1 MPYLP
6 TNFGL
11 LDEADA
17 EYGRARVAV
26 LPVPFERTV
35 SYGHGTA
42 SGPAAIV
49 RASQS
54 MELYDEELGSEPY
67 RAGIATLPP
76 FLPEAHD
83 LGAALDELADEAR
96 RHLEAGK
103 LLVTLGGEHSLTIA
117 PVRAALEVAAA
128 RGEAIGVV
136 QFDAH
141 ADLREEYEGTPWSHA
156 AVMRRVLDL
165 GLPTVA
171 VGLRAV
177 STPEA
182 ELIAERRLPTIW
194 GWELE
199 DAAATAERFERLLA
213 ELPETV
219 YLTFD
224 VDYFDP
230 ALVPATGTPEPGG
243 GRWWPTLALLRALF
257 RKKRVIAMDVVELAP
272 VGALPASDFVAAR
285 LVYKAIGYLAERE
298 GGPGAPPAGRR
309 PPRAG

>member
-11 LDEADA
+11 LEEADA
-17 EYGRARVAV
+17 DYDRARVAV
-26 LPVPFERTV
+26 LPLPFERTV

-54 MELYDEELGSEPY
+54 MELWDEELASEPY
-67 RAGIATLPP
+67 RAGIATLAP
-76 FLPEAHD
+76 FVPEAHD
-83 LGAALDELADEAR
+83 LGEALAEIEAEAK

-103 LLVTLGGEHSLTIA
+103 FLLTLGGEHSLTIA
-117 PVRAALEVAAA
+117 PVKAAREVAAA
-128 RGEAIGVV
+128 RGEALGVV

-141 ADLREEYEGTPWSHA
+141 ADLREEYEGTRHSHA
-156 AVMRRVLDL
+156 AVMRRVLEL
-165 GLPTVA
+165 NVPTVA

-182 ELIAERRLPTIW
+182 ELIAERDLPVLW
-194 GWELE
+194 GWQLE
-199 DAAATAERFERLLA
+199 DEPAAAARFAEMLA
-213 ELPETV
+213 SLPETV

-230 ALVPATGTPEPGG
+230 ALLPATGTPEPGG
-243 GRWWPTLALLRALF
+243 GRWWPTLALLRTLF
-257 RKKRVIAMDVVELAP
+257 RTKRVIAMDVVELAP
-272 VGALPASDFVAAR
+272 IGALPASDFVAAR
-285 LVYKAIGYLAERE
+285 LAYKALAYLAEAE
-298 GGPGAPPAGRR
+298 GGAGAPSGPTPRR
-309 PPRAG
+309 R

>member
-17 EYGRARVAV
+17 DYGRARVAV

-42 SGPAAIV
+42 AGPAAIV

-54 MELYDEELGSEPY
+54 MELWDEELASEPH
-67 RAGIATLPP
+67 RMGIATLPP

-83 LGAALDELADEAR
+83 LGEALAEIEAEAR
-96 RHLEAGK
+96 RHLQAGK
-103 LLVTLGGEHSLTIA
+103 FLLTLGGEHSLTIA
-117 PVRAALEVAAA
+117 PVKAAREVAAA
-128 RGEAIGVV
+128 RGEALGVV

-141 ADLREEYEGTPWSHA
+141 ADLREEYEGTRHSHA
-156 AVMRRVLDL
+156 AVMRRVLELDV
-165 GLPTVA
+165 PAVA

-177 STPEA
+177 SAPEA
-182 ELIAERRLPTIW
+182 ELIAERELPVIW
-194 GWELE
+194 GWELDDE
-199 DAAATAERFERLLA
+199 AAAAARFAELLA
-213 ELPETV
+213 ALPETV

-230 ALVPATGTPEPGG
+230 ALLPATGTPEPGG
-243 GRWWPTLALLRALF
+243 GRWWPTLALLRTLF
-257 RKKRVIAMDVVELAP
+257 RTKRVIAMDVVELAP
-272 VGALPASDFVAAR
+272 IGALPASDFVAAR
-285 LVYKAIGYLAERE
+285 LAYKALAYLAEAE
-298 GGPGAPPAGRR
+298 GGAGAPSGQTPRR
-309 PPRAG
+309 R

>member
-17 EYGRARVAV
+17 DYGRARVAV

-42 SGPAAIV
+42 AGPAAIV

-54 MELYDEELGSEPY
+54 MELWDEELASEPY
-67 RAGIATLPP
+67 RMGIATLPP
-76 FLPEAHD
+76 FVPEAHD
-83 LGAALDELADEAR
+83 LGEALAEIEAEAK

-103 LLVTLGGEHSLTIA
+103 FLLTLGGEHSLTIA
-117 PVRAALEVAAA
+117 PFKAAREVAAA

-141 ADLREEYEGTPWSHA
+141 ADLREEYEGTRHSHA
-156 AVMRRVLDL
+156 AVMRRVLELDV
-165 GLPTVA
+165 PAVA

-177 STPEA
+177 SAPEA
-182 ELIAERRLPTIW
+182 ELIAERDLPVIW
-194 GWELE
+194 GWELDDE
-199 DAAATAERFERLLA
+199 AAAAARFAELLA
-213 ELPETV
+213 ALPETV

-230 ALVPATGTPEPGG
+230 ALLPATGTPEPGG
-243 GRWWPTLALLRALF
+243 GRWWPTLALLRTLF
-257 RKKRVIAMDVVELAP
+257 RTKRVIAMDVVELAP
-272 VGALPASDFVAAR
+272 IGALPASDFVAAR
-285 LVYKAIGYLAERE
+285 LAYKALAYLAEAE
-298 GGPGAPPAGRR
+298 GGAGAPSGPTPRR
-309 PPRAG
+309 R